1 MPNMLKSNAL
11 HYWRKSMYCT
21 YGRHSVDARTRRPSP
36 NTPLAL
42 LLAALTIIGAGNVL
56 PVSAVENAGSTNSS
70 SDKPAQDRLKTIEGS
85 EQNPPKSQQ
94 AETWRKKAPALPPPR
109 PFVMPS
115 VESYKLSNGLDVQ
128 LVEDHRVPFV
138 TVELGFTSGSA
149 SEPRELLG
157 LASLTADMT
166 TEGTQTKKSK
176 EIADEI
182 DFIGGA
188 ISAAS
193 DVDNTLVSSSAL
205 SKYSD
210 RLLKILSDVVLNPSF
225 PEDELQLKK
234 TNLIEELAMKRS
246 EPSFLLDERFSKVTF
261 GDHPYSVIA
270 PTKETVQRIT
280 RADLVKFHDQRYVPN
295 QAHLVVIG
303 DFDSAKMKE
312 LISANFENWKPGTPP
327 ALPQAEIPTHHGRK
341 IYLVDRPGSV
351 QSSIKLGNVAINKT
365 DPDYFPMI
373 VANQIL
379 GGAGNARLFLNIR
392 ENKGYTYG
400 AYSSVGARK
409 QRGAFEAEAEVRTD
423 VTAPSLEEF
432 FYELDRIRNV
442 KVSAKE
448 LQDAKNYLAGSFQ
461 LGLESQTG
469 LASRLLERRLYDLPD
484 NYLEAYVG
492 KVLAVNPEDIR
503 RVARKHIDLDN
514 IIICVVGD
522 AKKIKPDL
530 DFFAAVDVY
539 DTSGKLS
546 TSDKSSSLPGS

>member
-1 MPNMLKSNAL
+1 MYFTQGHQSRTLKAAHLKRAGLTLSFA
-11 HYWRKSMYCT
+11 S
-21 YGRHSVDARTRRPSP
+21 
-36 NTPLAL
+36 L
-42 LLAALTIIGAGNVL
+42 LFFCLL
-56 PVSAVENAGSTNSS
+56 PVGALDQQAVSS
-70 SDKPAQDRLKTIEGS
+70 SRNSAKERLKAVAGP
-85 EQNPPKSQQ
+85 EQSPPRSQQ
-94 AETWRKKAPALPPPR
+94 AETWRKKAPVLPPPR
-109 PFVMPS
+109 QFVMPA
-115 VESYKLSNGLDVQ
+115 VECYKLKNGLDVQ
-128 LVEDHRVPFV
+128 LVEDHRVPFI
-138 TVELGFTSGSA
+138 TAELGLKSGST
-149 SEPRELLG
+149 SEPRHLLG
-157 LASLTADMT
+157 LASLTADML

-176 EIADEI
+176 EIADEV
-182 DFIGGA
+182 DFIGGGL
-188 ISAAS
+188 SAGS

-234 TNLIEELAMKRS
+234 TNLIEELAIKRS
-246 EPSFLLDERFSKVTF
+246 EPSFLLDERFNKVTF

-270 PTKETVQRIT
+270 PTKETVERIT
-280 RADLVKFHDQRYVPN
+280 KADLVKFHQQNYLPN

-303 DFDSAKMKE
+303 DFDSNKMKE
-312 LISANFENWKPGTPP
+312 LIGSSFENWKPGALST
-327 ALPQAEIPTHHGRK
+327 LPQVEMPIQHGRK
-341 IYLVDRPGSV
+341 IYLVDRPESV

-442 KVSAKE
+442 KVTAKE
-448 LQDAKNYLAGSFQ
+448 LADAKSYLTGSFQ

-469 LASRLLERRLYDLPD
+469 LTSRLLERRLYDLPD
-484 NYLEAYVG
+484 NYLETYVG
-492 KVLAVNPEDIR
+492 KVLAVNADDIR

-514 IIICVVGD
+514 IVICVVGD
-522 AKKIKPDL
+522 AKKVKPDL

-546 TSDKSSSLPGS
+546 NNGKAPTLPGS

>member
-1 MPNMLKSNAL
+1 MYFTQGRQSVDVRTRSSSPLRSASLAFLLVVSTTLTVGNMLPAGAIEETS
-11 HYWRKSMYCT
+11 
-21 YGRHSVDARTRRPSP
+21 SP
-36 NTPLAL
+36 N
-42 LLAALTIIGAGNVL
+42 
-56 PVSAVENAGSTNSS
+56 SSTAQ
-70 SDKPAQDRLKTIEGS
+70 PAEDRLKTIQGS

-94 AETWRKKAPALPPPR
+94 AETWRKKSPSLPPPR
-109 PFVMPS
+109 PFVMPK
-115 VESYKLSNGLDVQ
+115 VECYKLSNGLDVQ

-138 TVELGFTSGSA
+138 TAELGFKSGSA
-149 SEPRELLG
+149 SEPRDLLG
-157 LASLTADMT
+157 LASLSADMM

-176 EIADEI
+176 EIADEV

-188 ISAAS
+188 LSAGS

-210 RLLKILSDVVLNPSF
+210 RLLKILSDVVLKPSF

-234 TNLIEELAMKRS
+234 TNLIEELVIKRS

-270 PTKETVQRIT
+270 PTKETVQKIT
-280 RADLVKFHDQRYVPN
+280 REDLVKFHDQHYVPN

-303 DFDSAKMKE
+303 DFDSSKMKQ
-312 LISANFENWKPGTPP
+312 LISASFENNWKPGTPP
-327 ALPQAEIPTHHGRK
+327 SLPQAEVPTQHGRK

-373 VANQIL
+373 VGNQIL

-448 LQDAKNYLAGSFQ
+448 LSDAKSYLAGSFQ

-484 NYLEAYVG
+484 NYLETYVG
-492 KVLAVNPEDIR
+492 KILAVNPDDIR

-530 DFFAAVDVY
+530 DFFAAVEVY

-546 TSDKSSSLPGS
+546 TSGKASALPGS